1 MITDQKTSSGSPN
14 SLLARSLVDHSDSPL
29 PAFAR
34 SLDDLLLI
42 RWSWH
47 GSSKVATG
55 QKWTKWLH
63 QRGWGRRSLPW
74 WWVGLQFDESFFFR
88 NMGPLGSRP
97 RCSVL
102 VYAYLCKYA
111 TRIRAQKG
119 FLFVQ
124 HPNIGNFN
132 SSEVKGVTALYFQT
146 STKIEKILWLP
157 DCRSTPPQLQWGEVL
172 STSLLLFQQW
182 PGAFNKWGSFKC
194 LPSFQANSYV
204 RSQTTNNQHS
214 SSKNPRLTDSRQKRA
229 QKKYRSGGPLSTRSL
244 FEGKK
249 QRIERAAKTRTS
261 WTHALHMSGKFYFWS
276 NS

>member
-1 MITDQKTSSGSPN
+1 MDEVASS
-14 SLLARSLVDHSDSPL
+14 
-29 PAFAR
+29 
-34 SLDDLLLI
+34 
-42 RWSWH
+42 
-47 GSSKVATG
+47 T
-55 QKWTKWLH
+55 WL
-63 QRGWGRRSLPW
+63 REAVSTMVMSRPSI
-74 WWVGLQFDESFFFR
+74 WWVIFFR

-229 QKKYRSGGPLSTRSL
+229 QKKYRSGGDHCRHVPFLKERSSGSNGLPKQERRGRTHCTCQGSST
-244 FEGKK
+244 
-249 QRIERAAKTRTS
+249 
-261 WTHALHMSGKFYFWS
+261 SGPTARKPI
-276 NS
+276 